1 MTATRRTGLVLA
13 AAATVLWL
21 VVVAV
26 FLTTAPEDDATVAAA
41 MLALLATPVSLA
53 ASGYLLAAQRRRPG
67 RAGEAGADAVAG
79 SLPRRVAR
87 GLAVV
92 SLVVLPAVWI
102 VAPTDRLSPGG
113 MRVLLFAG
121 ITAFVASSALFVHP
135 RDRRG

>member
-41 MLALLATPVSLA
+41 LLALLATPMSLV
-53 ASGYLLAAQRRRPG
+53 ASGCLLAAQRRDLSRAGPACAHPQAAPVPRRLG
-67 RAGEAGADAVAG
+67 RA
-79 SLPRRVAR
+79 
-87 GLAVV
+87 LAIV

-102 VAPTDRLSPGG
+102 VAPTDRLSPEAL
-113 MRVLLFAG
+113 RALLFAG
-121 ITAFVASSALFVHP
+121 IAAFVASSALFVLP